1 MIGFPWFDQK
11 WGRPTK
17 NAIPIKSYFLL
28 APPTFIETSRFW
40 WKPRFWY
47 HGRNHEKHEKW
58 SNRALLYIYIYR
70 IGGKRKKHR
79 FRHHDPHHW
88 NRVPGQKLHLLWGL
102 SRRNAIL
109 EWLVR
114 RSWLDLTAKS
124 GVPSFWQRPWRNGW
138 WQMWWGPSLFPWK
151 DPKNHTTILIL
162 HDSFLIIRMGL
173 TAQIRPFTCTRH
185 SGRHFL

>member
-1 MIGFPWFDQK
+1 MIGFPWMVTF
-11 WGRPTK
+11 WCHATF
-17 NAIPIKSYFLL
+17 AIPIKSHFLHV
-28 APPTFIETSRFW
+28 PPTFIETSRFW

-70 IGGKRKKHR
+70 IGGKREKHR

-88 NRVPGQKLHLLWGL
+88 NRVPGQKLRILCGM

-114 RSWLDLTAKS
+114 WWFWTWLQKVGYHHFGNDHDGMVGDKCGGVRHFFHGRIGFSFFFLNLLQLRS
-124 GVPSFWQRPWRNGW
+124 V
-138 WQMWWGPSLFPWK
+138 
-151 DPKNHTTILIL
+151 
-162 HDSFLIIRMGL
+162 FLMCL